1 MSLIFKT
8 SMNWRMSLSHSVSR
22 SSACKQ
28 GEEGLNWLP
37 RTCSDVGG
45 RSSQALTLCP
55 SWGMSPEC
63 NLKTNSLHPGLAE
76 YGPWA
81 KAGPRSAFVDKD
93 SWNTRCLEVTPSLTF
108 LVQGQHWALQ
118 QRPRCPQSLE
128 HLLSDL
134 YRESLPSSFLEFS
147 STDRQGHLMLTRAQV
162 SLSRDRAP
170 RLTSWDMLAFGGRG
184 RRCPQPSP
192 QVGDPWFLKGKR
204 VLLAEKGKDTSQG

>member
-63 NLKTNSLHPGLAE
+63 NLKTNTLHPGLAE

-108 LVQGQHWALQ
+108 LVQGQHWDLQ

-134 YRESLPSSFLEFS
+134 YRESLPSSFLE
-147 STDRQGHLMLTRAQV
+147 
-162 SLSRDRAP
+162 SLA
-170 RLTSWDMLAFGGRG
+170 RLTDKDTLCSPGLRSACTGTGRPDWPAGTCWPSVGGG
-184 RRCPQPSP
+184 AGVHSP
-192 QVGDPWFLKGKR
+192 HLRWETHGFLKGK
-204 VLLAEKGKDTSQG
+204 GCC

>member
-8 SMNWRMSLSHSVSR
+8 SMNWRMSLSHSVVSR

-37 RTCSDVGG
+37 RMCSDVGG

-55 SWGMSPEC
+55 PWGMSPEC
-63 NLKTNSLHPGLAE
+63 NLKTNTLHPGLAE

-81 KAGPRSAFVDKD
+81 KAGPRSAFVDKA
-93 SWNTRCLEVTPSLTF
+93 SWNTRCLEVTLSLTF

-147 STDRQGHLMLTRAQV
+147 STDRETRTPYAHQGSGQPVQGQGAQTDQLGHVGLRWEGAQV
-162 SLSRDRAP
+162 STA
-170 RLTSWDMLAFGGRG
+170 LTSGGR
-184 RRCPQPSP
+184 PMVS
-192 QVGDPWFLKGKR
+192 
-204 VLLAEKGKDTSQG
+204 